1 MKRLVFMAFVC
12 LSATNAQAADLGGD
26 CCADLEQRIEELE
39 NTSARKG
46 NRKISLT
53 VQGKVAEE
61 VLYWDDGR
69 ESNVYVTGMGTGAA
83 SYISFSGEAKLTKDV
98 SAGFVLYLEAID
110 SDLFSITQ
118 KNPDGPGLYTGV
130 ANAPQTFFSYWY
142 LKSERLGQLSVG
154 KRQTADSQGPQTIDA
169 SGTIW
174 AAYWQAYNV
183 YAFDVQG
190 DIGPGEK
197 LVWSQ
202 VGSCRGNGAGPADCD
217 SGREEII
224 RYDSPAL
231 AGFVATASW
240 KPKHDSWALA
250 LRYLNGHFGDLKVQ
264 GLLSY
269 SDSSMDWKNPLNNT
283 FASDDRLSVWQA
295 ATYLEHTPTGLFAF
309 GAWARIS
316 QQVNKMNNPTTD
328 TYYLKVGERLKLT
341 SLGHTIPYGEYLQST
356 DGVAIYDVD
365 NTEGGAKV
373 IDGSGSTIWGL
384 GVAQEIDDAAML
396 VWLRYRHHEV
406 DVPGRTL
413 EDADTFALGSQISF

>member
-1 MKRLVFMAFVC
+1 MKRFVFLALAYFV
-12 LSATNAQAADLGGD
+12 ATNAQAADLGGD
-26 CCADLEQRIEELE
+26 CCTDLEQKIEELE
-39 NTSARKG
+39 NTAAKNE

-61 VLYWDDGR
+61 VLYWDDGK
-69 ESNVYVTGMGTGAA
+69 ESNLYVTGMGTGAA

-118 KNPDGPGLYTGV
+118 KNPDGPGLYTGEP
-130 ANAPQTFFSYWY
+130 NAPQTFFSYWY
-142 LKSERLGQLSVG
+142 LKSNEMGQLSVG

-190 DIGPGEK
+190 DVGAGEK
-197 LVWSQ
+197 LIWSQ

-250 LRYLNGHFGDLKVQ
+250 LRYLNGNFGDLKVQ
-264 GLLSY
+264 GILSY
-269 SDSSMDWKNPLNNT
+269 SDSSMNWKNPLNNT
-283 FASDDRLSVWQA
+283 FASDDRLNVWQVG
-295 ATYLEHTPTGLFAF
+295 TYLEHKPTGLFAL
-309 GAWARIS
+309 GAWASID
-316 QQVNKMNNPTTD
+316 QQVNKTNNPTTN
-328 TYYLKVGERLKLT
+328 TYYLKAGDILKLT
-341 SLGHTIPYGEYLQST
+341 SLGHTIPYGEYLRST
-356 DGVAIYDVD
+356 DGVAVYDVN

-373 IDGSGSTIWGL
+373 IDGSGTTIWGL
-384 GVAQEIDDAAML
+384 GVAQEIDAAAML
-396 VWLRYRHHEV
+396 VWLRYRHHQV
-406 DVPGRTL
+406 DVPGRDL
-413 EDADTFALGSQISF
+413 EDADTLSFGSQITF